1 VEIESRKAAA
11 HMGRRRNPSPA
22 WACVPRLSLHEES
35 RARRRRYHG
44 VLVNTVQDNFDWRS
58 IMERIKQVA
67 GLSWVGA
74 VVAVVAA
81 MLASMVSFG
90 FVVAVYAASSGELQ
104 VAIAKARGV
113 SAPASAVVAAPRKP
127 RSG

>member
-1 VEIESRKAAA
+1 LE
-11 HMGRRRNPSPA
+11 N
-22 WACVPRLSLHEES
+22 
-35 RARRRRYHG
+35 
-44 VLVNTVQDNFDWRS
+44 
-58 IMERIKQVA
+58 IMERVKQVA
-67 GLSWVGA
+67 GLSWVGS

-104 VAIAKARGV
+104 VVMAKVRG
-113 SAPASAVVAAPRKP
+113 APPSASAVVAAPRKP

>member
-1 VEIESRKAAA
+1 
-11 HMGRRRNPSPA
+11 
-22 WACVPRLSLHEES
+22 
-35 RARRRRYHG
+35 
-44 VLVNTVQDNFDWRS
+44 
-58 IMERIKQVA
+58 MERVKKVA

-90 FVVAVYAASSGELQ
+90 FVVAVYAASSGELK
-104 VAIAKARGV
+104 VALAKVRGA
-113 SAPASAVVAAPRKP
+113 SPPASAVVAAPRKP

>member
-1 VEIESRKAAA
+1 
-11 HMGRRRNPSPA
+11 
-22 WACVPRLSLHEES
+22 
-35 RARRRRYHG
+35 
-44 VLVNTVQDNFDWRS
+44 
-58 IMERIKQVA
+58 MERVKQVA

-104 VAIAKARGV
+104 VAIAKVRGA
-113 SAPASAVVAAPRKP
+113 SPPASAVVAAPRKP
-127 RSG
+127 KSG

>member
-1 VEIESRKAAA
+1 
-11 HMGRRRNPSPA
+11 
-22 WACVPRLSLHEES
+22 
-35 RARRRRYHG
+35 
-44 VLVNTVQDNFDWRS
+44 
-58 IMERIKQVA
+58 MERVKQVA

-74 VVAVVAA
+74 IVAVVAA

-104 VAIAKARGV
+104 VAIAKVRG
-113 SAPASAVVAAPRKP
+113 APASASAVVAAPRKP

>member
-1 VEIESRKAAA
+1 
-11 HMGRRRNPSPA
+11 
-22 WACVPRLSLHEES
+22 
-35 RARRRRYHG
+35 
-44 VLVNTVQDNFDWRS
+44 
-58 IMERIKQVA
+58 MERVKQVA

-104 VAIAKARGV
+104 VALAKVRGA
-113 SAPASAVVAAPRKP
+113 SAPASAVVVAPRKP

>member
-1 VEIESRKAAA
+1 MQPKWKCCEGFAAREALQLAAPAATTAICVQRACTSTSSR
-11 HMGRRRNPSPA
+11 RI
-22 WACVPRLSLHEES
+22 
-35 RARRRRYHG
+35 
-44 VLVNTVQDNFDWRS
+44 
-58 IMERIKQVA
+58 IMERVKQVA

-74 VVAVVAA
+74 LVAVVAA

-104 VAIAKARGV
+104 VAMAKVRG
-113 SAPASAVVAAPRKP
+113 APASASAVVAAPRKP